1 MKLRDWFR
9 YSDREKLLYNP
20 TTGTT
25 ITVEGFWRNELGEFN
40 SPDWRREE
48 WLIHSA
54 LVPIDQLN
62 AAAAQIMSPDY
73 LTFEMG
79 WDSKDQF
86 SFGDY
91 SHYGEIQLYALAQ
104 LVKHPISQNFT
115 VELSRDFINYH
126 ALQKRNQSHYYHP
139 IDNILVADTKLD
151 SHEIYD
157 PTARVIIHRDYL
169 RDFLAA
175 LGMGL
180 LISLTAD
187 RFANAATEEE
197 LELDQIE
204 DEQIEELIWISTNIH
219 APEFTHHNC
228 FRGRSIL
235 RRNFVI
241 KPYDK
246 PRFERSPW
254 YYFGESVVE
263 ESELPRF
270 IVNDEGKRQSLP
282 QNTYIGNYIK
292 NGIGKFGYLY
302 FRPEVLQK
310 YLQVPG
316 YSVSFHTR
324 NWGVASLP
332 GDRDTIDVGINSHGL
347 VNAFAP
353 DIADLSLAEQ
363 AYWASFSSLPSG
375 EICEELFETRMQQ
388 NPPCSPGLVDLIRES
403 RSQLNSAFQNQIF
416 ADLFSDVE
424 PSKQELHRLSVGA
437 ISNQFTEVLDLA
449 KILYGWIIE
458 TMKVDQLRNTLISLG
473 GTVDKSLRQIK
484 LLEKILVAKGLD
496 QAQARTITAPLAGL
510 NELRIGSAH
519 IGNPELEVA
528 FRLMGASMAPETP
541 RLAWNLCVDAVT
553 NCLCSTSSILQP

>member
-1 MKLRDWFR
+1 M
-9 YSDREKLLYNP
+9 
-20 TTGTT
+20 
-25 ITVEGFWRNELGEFN
+25 
-40 SPDWRREE
+40 
-48 WLIHSA
+48 
-54 LVPIDQLN
+54 
-62 AAAAQIMSPDY
+62 
-73 LTFEMG
+73 
-79 WDSKDQF
+79 
-86 SFGDY
+86 
-91 SHYGEIQLYALAQ
+91 
-104 LVKHPISQNFT
+104 
-115 VELSRDFINYH
+115 
-126 ALQKRNQSHYYHP
+126 
-139 IDNILVADTKLD
+139 
-151 SHEIYD
+151 
-157 PTARVIIHRDYL
+157 
-169 RDFLAA
+169 
-175 LGMGL
+175 
-180 LISLTAD
+180 
-187 RFANAATEEE
+187 
-197 LELDQIE
+197 
-204 DEQIEELIWISTNIH
+204 
-219 APEFTHHNC
+219 
-228 FRGRSIL
+228 
-235 RRNFVI
+235 
-241 KPYDK
+241 
-246 PRFERSPW
+246 
-254 YYFGESVVE
+254 
-263 ESELPRF
+263 
-270 IVNDEGKRQSLP
+270 
-282 QNTYIGNYIK
+282 
-292 NGIGKFGYLY
+292 
-302 FRPEVLQK
+302 
-310 YLQVPG
+310 
-316 YSVSFHTR
+316 R